1 MFDHFSHSFNM
12 ASRHLLNMENKGYS
26 AASGSFLLR
35 GNDDFTGYFDASDSV
50 AVDRPF
56 PSAVLEM

>member
-1 MFDHFSHSFNM
+1 M